1 MREAKYLPRR
11 TAMAISENLP
21 LPRRCRDGL
30 QKNLLILTIVTVLD

>member
-1 MREAKYLPRR
+1 LKTDRCRAAMREAKY
-11 TAMAISENLP
+11 